1 MVGKVYLSVVEYYDS
16 KTKTTRKKGR
26 PVLVVAGPRNND
38 YTVLPISTIKRRE
51 HLDSD
56 YDIPI
61 ETNIRAGLALSEE
74 CFIRTHKQTTV
85 HMGALIKQKGDMK
98 NDYPDLYLTAL
109 QKWKS
114 FSAILWTMRFEISS
128 PGLWPGDFFI
138 LGWVFFNPPSSG
150 WNCLWREVYKPR
162 SWRFLASNS
171 SAVIIPSSNSFLN
184 FMISSAEL
192 ADVSRLWC
200 SGLEVIWSSKERIF
214 SAVSLQERYSIP
226 LRLVSDTK
234 IGISI

>member
-26 PVLVVAGPRNND
+26 PVLVVAG
-38 YTVLPISTIKRRE
+38 

-109 QKWKS
+109 QKMEE
-114 FSAILWTMRFEISS
+114 FQRHIMDDAL
-128 PGLWPGDFFI
+128 
-138 LGWVFFNPPSSG
+138 
-150 WNCLWREVYKPR
+150 
-162 SWRFLASNS
+162 
-171 SAVIIPSSNSFLN
+171 
-184 FMISSAEL
+184 
-192 ADVSRLWC
+192 
-200 SGLEVIWSSKERIF
+200 
-214 SAVSLQERYSIP
+214 
-226 LRLVSDTK
+226 
-234 IGISI
+234 

>member
-98 NDYPDLYLTAL
+98 NDYPDLLSNRSAK
-109 QKWKS
+109 KWKS

-128 PGLWPGDFFI
+128 RPVAGDFFLYWAGFSSI
-138 LGWVFFNPPSSG
+138 RLRAGGTACGERFISREAGAFWPQTLPP
-150 WNCLWREVYKPR
+150 
-162 SWRFLASNS
+162 
-171 SAVIIPSSNSFLN
+171 
-184 FMISSAEL
+184 
-192 ADVSRLWC
+192 
-200 SGLEVIWSSKERIF
+200 
-214 SAVSLQERYSIP
+214 
-226 LRLVSDTK
+226 
-234 IGISI
+234 

>member
-109 QKWKS
+109 QKMEEFQRHIYGRCALRFHPPACGRGIFLYWAG
-114 FSAILWTMRFEISS
+114 FSSIRLRAGGTACGERLISREAGAFWTQTL
-128 PGLWPGDFFI
+128 P
-138 LGWVFFNPPSSG
+138 
-150 WNCLWREVYKPR
+150 
-162 SWRFLASNS
+162 
-171 SAVIIPSSNSFLN
+171 
-184 FMISSAEL
+184 
-192 ADVSRLWC
+192 
-200 SGLEVIWSSKERIF
+200 
-214 SAVSLQERYSIP
+214 
-226 LRLVSDTK
+226 T
-234 IGISI
+234 

>member
-98 NDYPDLYLTAL
+98 NDYPDLYLTTL
-109 QKWKS
+109 QKMEK
-114 FSAILWTMRFEISS
+114 FE
-128 PGLWPGDFFI
+128 
-138 LGWVFFNPPSSG
+138 
-150 WNCLWREVYKPR
+150 RE
-162 SWRFLASNS
+162 
-171 SAVIIPSSNSFLN
+171 I
-184 FMISSAEL
+184 ME
-192 ADVSRLWC
+192 
-200 SGLEVIWSSKERIF
+200 
-214 SAVSLQERYSIP
+214 
-226 LRLVSDTK
+226 
-234 IGISI
+234 

>member
-74 CFIRTHKQTTV
+74 CFIRTHKQTTGTLWV
-85 HMGALIKQKGDMK
+85 H
-98 NDYPDLYLTAL
+98 
-109 QKWKS
+109 
-114 FSAILWTMRFEISS
+114 
-128 PGLWPGDFFI
+128 
-138 LGWVFFNPPSSG
+138 
-150 WNCLWREVYKPR
+150 
-162 SWRFLASNS
+162 
-171 SAVIIPSSNSFLN
+171 
-184 FMISSAEL
+184 
-192 ADVSRLWC
+192 
-200 SGLEVIWSSKERIF
+200 
-214 SAVSLQERYSIP
+214 
-226 LRLVSDTK
+226 
-234 IGISI
+234 

>member
-1 MVGKVYLSVVEYYDS
+1 MSLRIWKQRRAAELVGKVYLSVVEYYDS

-26 PVLVVAGPRNND
+26 PVFVVAGPRNND

-109 QKWKS
+109 QKMEE
-114 FSAILWTMRFEISS
+114 FQRHIMDDAL
-128 PGLWPGDFFI
+128 
-138 LGWVFFNPPSSG
+138 
-150 WNCLWREVYKPR
+150 
-162 SWRFLASNS
+162 
-171 SAVIIPSSNSFLN
+171 
-184 FMISSAEL
+184 
-192 ADVSRLWC
+192 
-200 SGLEVIWSSKERIF
+200 
-214 SAVSLQERYSIP
+214 
-226 LRLVSDTK
+226 
-234 IGISI
+234 